1 MKYLQ
6 DLKNSHAQS
15 MSQYESR
22 YQDWDSAPVIPGS
35 LNGQYT
41 QVTQVTQ
48 WPWNHQ
54 DLTPFEVEHFVQDLE
69 DSPVHGG
76 PWDVDGDEMSWH

>member
-1 MKYLQ
+1 
-6 DLKNSHAQS
+6 
-15 MSQYESR
+15 MSQDIKTE
-22 YQDWDSAPVIPGS
+22 IPRCNGS

-41 QVTQVTQ
+41 QVTQYL
-48 WPWNHQ
+48 WPKDQ

-76 PWDVDGDEMSWH
+76 PW